1 MDSDGF
7 IKLPRLY
14 VESGLSAGGIITLPQ
29 EQAHYLRN
37 VLRIGAGGRVRLFN
51 GRDGEWAA
59 TVETSGKKEVSLRPE
74 KKLKDQPPP
83 PREVR
88 LFFTPIKKARMD
100 WLVEKAV
107 ELGVTH
113 LHPVLTQN
121 TDVRA
126 INEERVRAQII
137 EATEQCERMDI
148 PVLAPLQPLFTAIQE
163 HKILACVER
172 TDAPPLHKVL
182 PPSGPVAILIG
193 PEGGFSAEEKEK
205 LSAAPSVGIVSLGP
219 RILRAET
226 AALVALCQTES
237 ETRNAS

>member
-51 GRDGEWAA
+51 GQDGEWTA

-74 KKLKDQPPP
+74 RKLKSQPPP
-83 PREVR
+83 AREVR
-88 LFFTPIKKARMD
+88 LFFAPIKKARMD

-107 ELGVTH
+107 ELGATH
-113 LHPVLTQN
+113 LHPVLTRN

-137 EATEQCERMDI
+137 EAAEQCERMDI
-148 PVLAPLQPLFTAIQE
+148 PTLAPLQPLFTAIQRRE
-163 HKILACVER
+163 ILACVER
-172 TDAPPLHKVL
+172 TDAPPLRAIL
-182 PPSGPVAILIG
+182 PDSGPAALLIG

-205 LSAAPSVGIVSLGP
+205 LSSDPSVRVVSLGV

-226 AALVALCQTES
+226 AALVALCQAER
-237 ETRNAS
+237 ETSHAS